1 MTEDPPRRGRP
12 PGGAEVKSTPVN
24 VRLSPR
30 DYDRAHAQASAERRS
45 VPDLMRR
52 AVDRYLA
59 APPRDDDDDR

>member
-1 MTEDPPRRGRP
+1 MGRP
-12 PGGAEVKSTPVN
+12 PLGPGTSTPVN

-45 VPDLMRR
+45 VPELMRR

-59 APPRDDDDDR
+59 GRPRDDDDDRD